1 MLRKGWLAL
10 CVLLVITAFFLSAGP
25 GRAGD
30 VDSVK
35 NFGLKAVIKLPG
47 TQKVQ
52 RFDISWVDHPSQTY
66 YLADRTNK
74 QIDVIDARTDTFV
87 HALAH
92 GHFVGVTFVGGMVN
106 NDTSGPNGILVI
118 HSRHELWA
126 GDGPSHDP
134 VCSVP
139 PCSTVKVID
148 LQATPPEVV
157 ATISTG
163 GTARADEMAF
173 DPDDQ
178 ILVVAND
185 ADTPPYLTFISTDT
199 RKVLGTLSFPD
210 ADQGLEQ
217 SVWDSATRRFYLNV
231 PNSGGDSYIAQI
243 DPRTRTITNKFHVDT
258 CEGAGLDI
266 TSHQH
271 LIVGCTTQETL
282 VVNARTGAIVALTT
296 QVGGSDQVW
305 FNPGDGNY
313 YLAARDNASGPVLG
327 IIDAATNIVLGTVPT
342 GARGVHS
349 VAANR
354 ANNHV
359 FVPLPPG
366 SATGSFNC
374 PNGCI
379 GVYFSGE

>member
-1 MLRKGWLAL
+1 MIRKCSLTL
-10 CVLLVITAFFLSAGP
+10 CVLLVITAFLLSAGP
-25 GRAGD
+25 SRAGD
-30 VDSVK
+30 VDSIK

-47 TQKVQ
+47 IQKVQ
-52 RFDISWVDHPSQTY
+52 RFDIGWVDHPSQTY

-74 QIDVIDARTDTFV
+74 QIDVIDARTDKFV
-87 HALAH
+87 QALAH
-92 GHFVGVTFVGGMVN
+92 GHFVGFTGN

-118 HSRHELWA
+118 QSSHELWA

-134 VCSVP
+134 VCSVS

-148 LQATPPEVV
+148 LKATPPEIV

-163 GTARADEMAF
+163 GMARADEMAF
-173 DPDDQ
+173 DPDDH

-185 ADTPPYLTFISTDT
+185 ADDPPYLTFISTDT
-199 RKVLGTLSFPD
+199 RKVLGTLAFHD
-210 ADQGLEQ
+210 ADNGLEQ

-231 PNSGGDSYIAQI
+231 PNTGGDSYIAQI

-266 TSHQH
+266 TPHQH
-271 LIVGCTTQETL
+271 LIVGCQTQETL
-282 VVNARTGAIVALTT
+282 VVDARTGTIVALTT

-305 FNPGDGNY
+305 FNPGDDNY

-327 IIDAATNIVLGTVPT
+327 IIDAATNIVLGTVRT

-366 SATGSFNC
+366 SATGSFSC

>member
-1 MLRKGWLAL
+1 
-10 CVLLVITAFFLSAGP
+10 VVLVITAFLVSAGP

-30 VDSVK
+30 ADSVK
-35 NFGLKAVIKLPG
+35 NFGLKGVIKLPKS
-47 TQKVQ
+47 QKVQ
-52 RFDISWVDHPSQTY
+52 RFDISWVDQPTQTY

-87 HALAH
+87 QTLAP
-92 GHFVGVTFVGGMVN
+92 GRFVGVTFVGGTVN

-118 HSRHELWA
+118 DSLHELWV

-134 VCSVP
+134 VCSP
-139 PCSTVKVID
+139 SLCSTVKVID
-148 LQATPPEVV
+148 LKASPPEIV

-163 GTARADEMAF
+163 GEARADEMAF
-173 DPDDQ
+173 DPDDH

-199 RKVLGTLSFPD
+199 RKVLGTLVFAD
-210 ADQGLEQ
+210 ADNGLEQ

-231 PNSGGDSYIAQI
+231 PNTGGDSYIAQI
-243 DPRTRTITNKFHVDT
+243 DPRTRTVTNRFNIGT
-258 CEGAGLDI
+258 CEGAGLAL
-266 TSHQH
+266 TPHQH
-271 LIVGCTTQETL
+271 LIVGCQKQETII
-282 VVNARTGAIVALTT
+282 VNARTGATVASTT
-296 QVGGSDQVW
+296 DVGGSDEVW

-327 IIDAATNIVLGTVPT
+327 VIDAATNLVLRTVPT
-342 GARGVHS
+342 GLRGVHS

-366 SATGSFNC
+366 STTGTFSC

-379 GVYFSGE
+379 GVYFNDGD

>member
-1 MLRKGWLAL
+1 MMQRSSLAL
-10 CVLLVITAFFLSAGP
+10 CVLLVITAFLVSAGP

-30 VDSVK
+30 ADSIR

-47 TQKVQ
+47 TQKIQ
-52 RFDISWVDHPSQTY
+52 KFDISWVDHPSQTY

-74 QIDVIDARTDTFV
+74 QIDVVDARTDTFV
-87 HALAH
+87 QALAH
-92 GHFVGVTFVGGMVN
+92 GHFVGFTGN

-118 HSRHELWA
+118 ESSHELWV
-126 GDGPSHDP
+126 GDGPSNDP
-134 VCSVP
+134 GCSVP

-148 LQATPPEVV
+148 LKATPPAVV
-157 ATISTG
+157 ATIATG

-173 DPDDQ
+173 DQDNH

-199 RKVLGTLSFPD
+199 RKVLGTLVFPFPETD
-210 ADQGLEQ
+210 NGLEQ

-231 PNSGGDSYIAQI
+231 PNTGAGYIAVI
-243 DPRTRTITNKFHVDT
+243 DPLTRKITKKFPA
-258 CEGAGLDI
+258 CEGAGLAI
-266 TSHQH
+266 TPHQH
-271 LIVGCTTQETL
+271 LLVGCQTQETL
-282 VVNARTGAIVALTT
+282 ILDARTGAIVASTT
-296 QVGGSDQVW
+296 LVGGSDQVW

-313 YLAARDNASGPVLG
+313 YLAARDNLRDNLPVPVLG
-327 IIDAATNIVLGTVPT
+327 IIDAATNTVLGTVPT
-342 GARGVHS
+342 GSRGVHS

-366 SATGSFNC
+366 SATGSLSC

-379 GVYFSGE
+379 GVYFSPGH

>member
-1 MLRKGWLAL
+1 MMRNCSLAL
-10 CVLLVITAFFLSAGP
+10 CVVLVITAFLVSAGP

-30 VDSVK
+30 ADSVK
-35 NFGLKAVIKLPG
+35 NFGLKAVIKLPNSE
-47 TQKVQ
+47 KVQ
-52 RFDISWVDHPSQTY
+52 RFDISWVDEPSQTY

-87 HALAH
+87 QTLAH
-92 GHFVGVTFVGGMVN
+92 GHFVGFSGN

-118 HSRHELWA
+118 HSLHELWV
-126 GDGPSHDP
+126 GDGPSNNP
-134 VCSVP
+134 VCSAP

-148 LQATPPEVV
+148 LKATPPEIV

-163 GTARADEMAF
+163 GQARADEMAF
-173 DPDDQ
+173 DPDDH

-199 RKVLGTLSFPD
+199 RTVLGTLVFAD
-210 ADQGLEQ
+210 ADNGLEQ
-217 SVWDSATRRFYLNV
+217 SVWDPATRRFYLNV
-231 PNSGGDSYIAQI
+231 PNTGGDSYIAQI
-243 DPRTRTITNKFHVDT
+243 DPRTRTVTNKLHIGT
-258 CEGAGLDI
+258 CEGGGLAL
-266 TSHQH
+266 TPHQH
-271 LIVGCTTQETL
+271 LIVGCQTQETL
-282 VVNARTGAIVALTT
+282 VVNARTGAIVASTT
-296 QVGGSDQVW
+296 LVGGSDQVW

-313 YLAARDNASGPVLG
+313 YLAARNNTPGPVLG
-327 IIDAATNIVLGTVPT
+327 IIDAATNMLLGTVPT
-342 GARGVHS
+342 GSRGVHS

-366 SATGSFNC
+366 STTGSFSC

-379 GVYFSGE
+379 GVYFSDGD